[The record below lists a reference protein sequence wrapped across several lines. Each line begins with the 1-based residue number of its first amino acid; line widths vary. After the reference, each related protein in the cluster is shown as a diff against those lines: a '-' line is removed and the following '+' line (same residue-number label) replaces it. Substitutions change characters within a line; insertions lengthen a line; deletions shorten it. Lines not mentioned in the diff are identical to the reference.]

1 MSQQKSLFN
10 SERGKKND
18 VLVTSPCLN
27 INDPTSA
34 WASLEH
40 SQVFQ
45 TVPTI
50 DSSNF
55 SQSKQDA
62 RTKTRIACISDT
74 HGKHRNVFVPK
85 CDLLIHCGDF
95 SKSGEM
101 STIRGLTEYF
111 KGLKA
116 SSQAK
121 QIICIAGNHDL
132 SFQSETYRQNWNK
145 LYRESDSRPSQLDE
159 IERAKNALKESCIYL
174 EDEVFCHDDI
184 TFYGSPW
191 TPTYHHCWAFMKS
204 RSEIHQI
211 WDQIPT
217 STDVLITHG
226 PPLGRG
232 DKCLRN
238 NVRAGCLDLLRQ
250 VQTRIRPRLH
260 LFGHIHE
267 GAGCSFDDTTLYV
280 NASSCSVRYKVEQ
293 PCIVIDLPHD
303 KAQSARLVKP
313 KCQLSGEEI
322 VSWLKKKKYHKIAPY
337 FEKMNPMLGGNDLI
351 NEHVDVV
358 DLENSLK
365 FGVKRTEER
374 SELRIALMELQ
385 SESYDLSSD

>member
-1 MSQQKSLFN
+1 MSQQKNFFSSKRRKSN
-10 SERGKKND
+10 VR
-18 VLVTSPCLN
+18 VTSPCLN
-27 INDPTSA
+27 KNDPTSA
-34 WASLEH
+34 WATIGN
-40 SQVFQ
+40 SQIFQ
-45 TVPTI
+45 TVPTT
-50 DSSNF
+50 DSSDF

-95 SKSGEM
+95 SKTGET

-111 KGLKA
+111 KELKA

-121 QIICIAGNHDL
+121 QIICIAGNHDIL
-132 SFQSETYRQNWNK
+132 FQSETYRQNWNK
-145 LYRESDSRPSQLDE
+145 FHKESDFRPSQLGD
-159 IERAKNALKESCIYL
+159 IERTTNALKESCIYL
-174 EDEVFCHDDI
+174 EDEDFCHDDI
-184 TFYGSPW
+184 VFYGSPW
-191 TPTYHHCWAFMKS
+191 TPTYGHCWAFMKN
-204 RSEIHQI
+204 RSEIHQK
-211 WDQIPT
+211 WDQIPS

-238 NVRAGCLDLLRQ
+238 VRAGCLDLLRQ
-250 VQTRIRPRLH
+250 VQTRVRPRLH

-267 GAGCSFDDTTLYV
+267 GAGCSFDGTTLYV
-280 NASSCSVRYKVEQ
+280 NASSCSIRYRIEQ

-313 KCQLSGEEI
+313 MSRLSGEEV

-337 FEKMNPMLGGNDLI
+337 FEQMNPMLGGKDLI
-351 NEHVDVV
+351 NEHVDVLN
-358 DLENSLK
+358 LEDSLK
-365 FGVKRTEER
+365 FGLYKAEER

-385 SESYDLSSD
+385 SESYDLSSN